1 MQYRAV
7 QRANGGNIQGGG
19 FLQQGLHRRTVFAN
33 DIDKV
38 AAGFLRPRLVRA
50 YGAEFAK
57 GVCAKEHLFRLF
69 VADHHL
75 RPVHHG
81 CHHKGQGVVTQLQ
94 RIALFHRQGLGV
106 CWQVKKLGQHSQRLG
121 AEHQGGFGIFLYG
134 HLQTAGVVRL

>member
-57 GVCAKEHLFRLF
+57 ASALKSTFSVC
-69 VADHHL
+69 
-75 RPVHHG
+75 
-81 CHHKGQGVVTQLQ
+81 
-94 RIALFHRQGLGV
+94 
-106 CWQVKKLGQHSQRLG
+106 S
-121 AEHQGGFGIFLYG
+121 
-134 HLQTAGVVRL
+134 